1 MYQFAVDE
9 KYNHDAFV
17 RFLQDFLPDSFEPM
31 DHNPIFYNN
40 FSRIDGIS
48 GNSCVLGRCQ
58 ELDLEVYEMLYTT
71 STDPRVSLTNDVVN
85 YMKFVSSFSNALV
98 VFHSEQSQHWRLS
111 LITTSYEFNNGEITR
126 TYSNPRRL
134 SFLLGRDCKKHTPT
148 SMLFSK
154 GVVESFDDLNARFA
168 IEVVTNEFFN
178 LYREKYANFVEYIT
192 GKRFVK
198 TGNRFEE
205 KVLHDPNE
213 QYFSQFNKDDKAV
226 RDFVKKLFGRLVFLQ
241 FLQKKGWLG
250 VEENKGWGSGDRQFM
265 LNLYSN
271 CIKKDS
277 FLESVLEPL
286 FFLTLND
293 DRGEKAIAPDSICK
307 AYGKRI
313 RIPYLNGGLFEKDNL
328 DSKTVVFPRTL
339 FCDLLEFF
347 NTYNF
352 TIDETDPSEQEI
364 GIDPEM
370 LGKIFENLLEDNKD
384 KGAFYTPKEIVQYMC
399 KESLIAYLEEKVD
412 VDVRTFV
419 TSHTHSFTDAQK
431 RAVLESLLDVKIC
444 DPAIGSGAFPMG
456 MMNELLVCNQILA
469 GETKTRLELKKHI
482 VKNNLYGVDIEKGAV
497 DIARLRFWLAI
508 IVDEKTPI
516 PLPNL
521 DYKIMQGNSLLESY
535 DGIDLSS
542 LTKSDGG
549 LFSDE
554 EEITEL
560 TKAVNGY
567 FVPQDHVAK
576 NKIKTIIQEK
586 LIALLKARG
595 FSKDNDFYSELKQI
609 DLHANTEFFLWHTW
623 FRDVFNRP
631 NNCNGFDIVIGN
643 PPYIKE
649 YENRHAFDGFRESS
663 PYYMGKMDLW
673 YGFACHGIDLL
684 RDKGILCFIAQN
696 NWTTSS
702 GAKKMRNKVVS
713 DAEIKQLVDFNT
725 YMVFENASIQTMIMI
740 FEKNKTTDNYSFDYR
755 KLIFND
761 KSAMMNLL
769 NKQISPDS
777 VFLRPVFNKVKNKD
791 RVFTFSGNEDLLEK
805 IARNKAFLSENEAT
819 NGIHTHHDKITR
831 KMNSKFPNLPIGK
844 GVFVLSKEEL
854 EKLNLEKHEL
864 ALVKPFFSSRE
875 IMRYF
880 TNPQNQLWV
889 IYTNSAFKRKEK
901 MDSFPNLKKHLD
913 SVSCVITSDNK
924 PYGLHRPR
932 EEHFF
937 KGEKIIVQRK
947 CTGLPLFSYNDF
959 DCYVSA
965 MYYVIQ
971 TTRWNLKFLI
981 GILNSSLVAF
991 WLRCKGKMQ
1000 GDNFQ
1005 IDKEPLLSIPLPNPE
1020 EIDEK
1025 IEGAIIRLVDNII
1038 EEKKICE
1045 SIASSSIETLIDD
1058 WVFKLYNLT
1067 DDEIKLVKN
1076 ECRRNLL

>member
-1 MYQFAVDE
+1 
-9 KYNHDAFV
+9 
-17 RFLQDFLPDSFEPM
+17 
-31 DHNPIFYNN
+31 
-40 FSRIDGIS
+40 
-48 GNSCVLGRCQ
+48 
-58 ELDLEVYEMLYTT
+58 
-71 STDPRVSLTNDVVN
+71 
-85 YMKFVSSFSNALV
+85 
-98 VFHSEQSQHWRLS
+98 
-111 LITTSYEFNNGEITR
+111 
-126 TYSNPRRL
+126 
-134 SFLLGRDCKKHTPT
+134 
-148 SMLFSK
+148 
-154 GVVESFDDLNARFA
+154 
-168 IEVVTNEFFN
+168 
-178 LYREKYANFVEYIT
+178 
-192 GKRFVK
+192 
-198 TGNRFEE
+198 
-205 KVLHDPNE
+205 
-213 QYFSQFNKDDKAV
+213 
-226 RDFVKKLFGRLVFLQ
+226 
-241 FLQKKGWLG
+241 
-250 VEENKGWGSGDRQFM
+250 
-265 LNLYSN
+265 
-271 CIKKDS
+271 
-277 FLESVLEPL
+277 
-286 FFLTLND
+286 
-293 DRGEKAIAPDSICK
+293 
-307 AYGKRI
+307 
-313 RIPYLNGGLFEKDNL
+313 
-328 DSKTVVFPRTL
+328 
-339 FCDLLEFF
+339 
-347 NTYNF
+347 
-352 TIDETDPSEQEI
+352 
-364 GIDPEM
+364 
-370 LGKIFENLLEDNKD
+370 
-384 KGAFYTPKEIVQYMC
+384 
-399 KESLIAYLEEKVD
+399 
-412 VDVRTFV
+412 
-419 TSHTHSFTDAQK
+419 
-431 RAVLESLLDVKIC
+431 
-444 DPAIGSGAFPMG
+444 
-456 MMNELLVCNQILA
+456 
-469 GETKTRLELKKHI
+469 
-482 VKNNLYGVDIEKGAV
+482 
-497 DIARLRFWLAI
+497 
-508 IVDEKTPI
+508 
-516 PLPNL
+516 
-521 DYKIMQGNSLLESY
+521 
-535 DGIDLSS
+535 
-542 LTKSDGG
+542 
-549 LFSDE
+549 
-554 EEITEL
+554 
-560 TKAVNGY
+560 
-567 FVPQDHVAK
+567 
-576 NKIKTIIQEK
+576 
-586 LIALLKARG
+586 
-595 FSKDNDFYSELKQI
+595 
-609 DLHANTEFFLWHTW
+609 
-623 FRDVFNRP
+623 
-631 NNCNGFDIVIGN
+631 
-643 PPYIKE
+643 
-649 YENRHAFDGFRESS
+649 
-663 PYYMGKMDLW
+663 
-673 YGFACHGIDLL
+673 
-684 RDKGILCFIAQN
+684 
-696 NWTTSS
+696 
-702 GAKKMRNKVVS
+702 MRNKVVS

-844 GVFVLSKEEL
+844 GVFVLSNEEL

>member
-17 RFLQDFLPDSFEPM
+17 RFLQGFLPDSFEPM

-643 PPYIKE
+643 PPYL
-649 YENRHAFDGFRESS
+649 ESRS
-663 PYYMGKMDLW
+663 PNFSEKLKTDLQNNISLFHTKTDAKCFPR
-673 YGFACHGIDLL
+673 GSDLL
-684 RDKGILCFIAQN
+684 VFFYELSLRLMNKKGINTFITENSWLSTDYGKAFQAYLLN
-696 NWTTSS
+696 NVYVQGIIDSDFKYFESADINTVITFF
-702 GAKKMRNKVVS
+702 RNKETQEEVNFYHCFGDLS
-713 DAEIKQLVDFNT
+713 KINC
-725 YMVFENASIQTMIMI
+725 
-740 FEKNKTTDNYSFDYR
+740 KTTGKPNQEKDIQKTVF
-755 KLIFND
+755 FCND
-761 KSAMMNLL
+761 KML
-769 NKQISPDS
+769 KQYKWS
-777 VFLRPVFNKVKNKD
+777 FL
-791 RVFTFSGNEDLLEK
+791 FSSDKRLINLLEK
-805 IARNKAFLSENEAT
+805 
-819 NGIHTHHDKITR
+819 
-831 KMNSKFPNLPIGK
+831 M
-844 GVFVLSKEEL
+844 
-854 EKLNLEKHEL
+854 
-864 ALVKPFFSSRE
+864 
-875 IMRYF
+875 
-880 TNPQNQLWV
+880 
-889 IYTNSAFKRKEK
+889 
-901 MDSFPNLKKHLD
+901 LKKED
-913 SVSCVITSDNK
+913 IKTRAKISVGQVLAPALAN
-924 PYGLHRPR
+924 H
-932 EEHFF
+932 
-937 KGEKIIVQRK
+937 V
-947 CTGLPLFSYNDF
+947 
-959 DCYVSA
+959 
-965 MYYVIQ
+965 
-971 TTRWNLKFLI
+971 
-981 GILNSSLVAF
+981 
-991 WLRCKGKMQ
+991 
-1000 GDNFQ
+1000 
-1005 IDKEPLLSIPLPNPE
+1005 
-1020 EIDEK
+1020 
-1025 IEGAIIRLVDNII
+1025 
-1038 EEKKICE
+1038 E
-1045 SIASSSIETLIDD
+1045 S
-1058 WVFKLYNLT
+1058 VLT
-1067 DDEIKLVKN
+1067 N
-1076 ECRRNLL
+1076 H